1 MCQMFSK
8 GDMSGLQAGWI
19 FIWTPLILC
28 HACWCYS
35 FWMWFS
41 IVLPYHN
48 KRGLSLERTS
58 SGWQRVLLHNF
69 YIIAGRLLTV
79 TNAHEREAIDGPQL
93 KRKACIKSL
102 SLLLGDHT
110 MPEQPERALAI
121 TSIHPFT
128 HFLNSL
134 PISGWWRQL
143 SSGDKCSTTQTVSQ
157 SAWGPLA
164 IKMSETPLEG

>member
-1 MCQMFSK
+1 
-8 GDMSGLQAGWI
+8 
-19 FIWTPLILC
+19 
-28 HACWCYS
+28 
-35 FWMWFS
+35 MWFS
-41 IVLPYHN
+41 IVLPDHN

-79 TNAHEREAIDGPQL
+79 TNTHEREAIDGPQL

-102 SLLLGDHT
+102 SLLLGDHA

-128 HFLNSL
+128 HFLTQL
-134 PISGWWRQL
+134 THFRVVETAFIRRQV
-143 SSGDKCSTTQTVSQ
+143 QY
-157 SAWGPLA
+157 
-164 IKMSETPLEG
+164 TPDSFPVYVRAPGNKNV